1 MTKEGNSGMCG
12 KSGRA
17 PLLDNGFPV
26 RVIVCIWGLLICGH
40 AMATNCGAEKHNLK
54 TYNNPELGIEF
65 CLPSGLVVQTEGHNI
80 YVLDSRAAPRRNG
93 THGENRSELLMNGK
107 RMHEPY
113 DYLLQI
119 KVRQG
124 NFFTANHREGIFDCK
139 YDLCRSNIG
148 RFKPTTAEPVNGRG
162 WKGYKVEIICSRE
175 DAKTGFHAA
184 GGVCFWALGSDSQR
198 YFVLDTSGD
207 EANVRL
213 GRSVIKSLRL
223 AKDSPKD

>member
-1 MTKEGNSGMCG
+1 MCG

-54 TYNNPELGIEF
+54 TYNNLELGIEF
-65 CLPSGLVVQTEGHNI
+65 CFPSGLIVQTEGHDI

-93 THGENRSELLMNGK
+93 THGENPSELLMNGK

-113 DYLLQI
+113 DYLLPI
-119 KVRQG
+119 KVGQG
-124 NFFTANHREGIFDCK
+124 DWGAANHDEGIFDCNI
-139 YDLCRSNIG
+139 DSCQSNIG
-148 RFKPTTAEPVNGRG
+148 RFKPVTALHIGG
-162 WKGYKVEIICSRE
+162 HSWKGYKAEIICSRE

-184 GGVCFWALGSDSQR
+184 GGVCLWALGSNSQS
-198 YFVLDTSGD
+198 YFVLDTSGSK
-207 EANVRL
+207 ASARL
-213 GRSVIKSLRL
+213 ARGVIKSLRL
-223 AKDSPKD
+223 AKDSPID